1 MTTREE
7 RIQQFRRD
15 CIESM
20 VGNTCDNVHD
30 TGNSLTGVSIPEAAA
45 YYLVRSSYWEGDLED
60 VAQELSDMA
69 EVIGPDHD
77 NLSPDEFEE
86 ASIWNEDDIKVEVV
100 DILRS
105 MTLAPRVR
113 DVLQQ
118 CSDIIEGL
126 VDTGLC
132 TRKPDCDCGG
142 CRFEDALDS
151 VGELLGTEEA
161 S

>member
-7 RIQQFRRD
+7 RIQRFRRD
-15 CIESM
+15 CIESL
-20 VGNTCDNVHD
+20 VGNTADNIHD
-30 TGNSLTGVSIPEAAA
+30 TGNSLTGVSIPEVAA
-45 YYLVRSSYWEGDLED
+45 YYLVRSSYCELDIEV
-60 VAQELSDMA
+60 VAQELSVRA
-69 EVIGPDHD
+69 ELLGPDAWSD
-77 NLSPDEFEE
+77 YLRPEE
-86 ASIWNEDDIKVEVV
+86 AEEAGCWGDDDIKVEVV
-100 DILRS
+100 PILRS

-142 CRFEDALDS
+142 CRFEDVLDS
-151 VGELLGTEEA
+151 VCELLG
-161 S
+161 SKP